1 MLRIKNQKLKNKNYR
16 SNQIHTEIV
25 IQSGTMGNVL
35 TRKYLFIYLGIVF
48 IILDTIAFL
57 IGAKLVLPFFGIE
70 LLLLYISYQFEKYH
84 SQKIETLLI
93 SDDQLII
100 HYGHAK
106 GIWHKVFKSQS
117 NDIKFQTYWT
127 QIDFEIQKSQ
137 SPKVFAWS
145 KGIQIEIGK
154 LLPHNERPRLVDV
167 LKSSLIF

>member
-1 MLRIKNQKLKNKNYR
+1 MIRIKNQKLKNKDYR
-16 SNQIHTEIV
+16 PDQIHTEI
-25 IQSGTMGNVL
+25 ILESGTMGNVL
-35 TRKYLFIYLGIVF
+35 ASKYLFIYLGIVF
-48 IILDTIAFL
+48 IILGAIFFS
-57 IGAKLVLPFFGIE
+57 IGAKLILPFFGIE
-70 LLLLYISYQFEKYH
+70 LLLLFFSYQFGKYH

-106 GIWHKVFKSQS
+106 GIWHKVFKGQS

-137 SPKVFAWS
+137 LPKVFARS

-154 LLPHNERPRLVDV
+154 LLPHNERSRLVDI

>member
-1 MLRIKNQKLKNKNYR
+1 MIRIKNQKLKNKNYR

-25 IQSGTMGNVL
+25 LQSGTMGNVL
-35 TRKYLFIYLGIVF
+35 TSKYLFIYLGIIF
-48 IILDTIAFL
+48 IILGTIAFL
-57 IGAKLVLPFFGIE
+57 IGAKLVLPFFEIE
-70 LLLLYISYQFEKYH
+70 LLLLYILYQFGKYH

-106 GIWHKVFKSQS
+106 GIWHKVFKGKS

-127 QIDFEIQKSQ
+127 QIDFDIQKSQ
-137 SPKVFAWS
+137 SPKVFARS

-154 LLPHNERPRLVDV
+154 LLPHNERSRLVDV

>member
-1 MLRIKNQKLKNKNYR
+1 M
-16 SNQIHTEIV
+16 
-25 IQSGTMGNVL
+25 
-35 TRKYLFIYLGIVF
+35 
-48 IILDTIAFL
+48 
-57 IGAKLVLPFFGIE
+57 
-70 LLLLYISYQFEKYH
+70 EKCH

-100 HYGHAK
+100 HYGLAK
-106 GIWHKVFKSQS
+106 GIWHKVFKGQS

-137 SPKVFAWS
+137 SPKVFARS

-154 LLPHNERPRLVDV
+154 LLPHNERSRLVDV